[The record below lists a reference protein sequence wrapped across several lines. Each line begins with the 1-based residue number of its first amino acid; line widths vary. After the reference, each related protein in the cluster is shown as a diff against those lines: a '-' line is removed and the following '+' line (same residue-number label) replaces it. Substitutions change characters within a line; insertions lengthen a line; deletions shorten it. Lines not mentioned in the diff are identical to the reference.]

1 MDAVVQQSP
10 TILALARRRSRW
22 GVVAGVVLGCTA
34 LWLAVRGV
42 QWADLAASFARLNY
56 GWSLAAVASTLGT
69 LLVSTL
75 RWRVLFHPDERDQR
89 LSALFRGVVIGQ
101 MLNIVLP
108 IRVGEIART
117 YDFASTGKV
126 SKTRVLA
133 TLAVE
138 KALDLGTFAVAIVV
152 SLSLVVFP
160 HGVRLQQRALWIIGV
175 GGAVGLWLLARF
187 GPSVDHWLRRL
198 GGRLPERWQ
207 ETTTAHVERF
217 LQGLCSLRS
226 SRASLAAVGLSILL
240 VGLGASTNYL
250 LFRAFNLDLSFVV
263 ALFLL
268 VLLQVGSVPPSL
280 PGRVGIFNYL
290 TAVGLAAFGVD
301 RSVAFSYSIV
311 LYAVGLLPRVIVG
324 AVYLAVTPKWS
335 LSVFRRADT
344 LVPASLKTRPTT
356 GSTRR

>member
-1 MDAVVQQSP
+1 
-10 TILALARRRSRW
+10 
-22 GVVAGVVLGCTA
+22 
-34 LWLAVRGV
+34 
-42 QWADLAASFARLNY
+42 
-56 GWSLAAVASTLGT
+56 
-69 LLVSTL
+69 
-75 RWRVLFHPDERDQR
+75 
-89 LSALFRGVVIGQ
+89 
-101 MLNIVLP
+101 
-108 IRVGEIART
+108 
-117 YDFASTGKV
+117 
-126 SKTRVLA
+126 
-133 TLAVE
+133 
-138 KALDLGTFAVAIVV
+138 
-152 SLSLVVFP
+152 
-160 HGVRLQQRALWIIGV
+160 
-175 GGAVGLWLLARF
+175 LLARF